1 MVRHMAGWR
10 RPLSF
15 AVRGHSCSRGW
26 LLLPDPCEWGGD
38 CNYSPALRL
47 LGVYVGR
54 SFEQNWNLG
63 LIIFAVLVVVPLF
76 VATYSIMTLEVML
89 SALAFIAPFTLLLA
103 IAGAC
108 HLADLVKG
116 KGP

>member
-47 LGVYVGR
+47 LGVNVGR
-54 SFEQNWNLG
+54 SFEYYWNRG
-63 LIIFAVLVVVPLF
+63 LAAFFVLVVVPFFVVTYSIGTPEMMMSSLALIAPLAF
-76 VATYSIMTLEVML
+76 VATVTGLCN
-89 SALAFIAPFTLLLA
+89 LAGQA
-103 IAGAC
+103 
-108 HLADLVKG
+108 KG